1 MAIADEIKR
10 RAKDVIGP
18 VLGFCVVGYFAYH
31 SIEGDRGLVAYLRL
45 TEQIQLARSQLT
57 EVVLERKALEQRVGL
72 LRPNQLDPDML
83 DERARLLL
91 NLARPDEIVI
101 PDPAAPP
108 APR

>member
-1 MAIADEIKR
+1 MAIWDEVKR

-31 SIEGDRGLVAYLRL
+31 SVEGDRGLVAYLRL
-45 TEQIQLARSQLT
+45 TEQIQLAKAQLQ
-57 EVVLERKALEQRVGL
+57 ELNVERKALETRVGL

-91 NLARPDEIVI
+91 NLARPDEIII
-101 PDPAAPP
+101 PE